1 METNQ
6 ARLIIQKKHEVK
18 FLTGNPNHT
27 KTYQSIRLGT
37 LHIVLG
43 QLFFCQKKKNWNV
56 LGFASNDCA
65 LAC

>member
-43 QLFFCQKKKNWNV
+43 QLFSAKKV
-56 LGFASNDCA
+56 GFASNDCA
-65 LAC
+65 LAY